1 MDERQVVDGVPVVA
15 FADPAALRAWLETR
29 DPASGGVWV
38 RLARAGSGVPS
49 VTFLDLLDAG
59 LCFGWSES
67 TRRAGDDLT
76 YLQRFSPRRR
86 RGTASAR
93 NRDRAAR
100 LIEQGLMT
108 ERGLAVLD
116 LA

>member
-1 MDERQVVDGVPVVA
+1 MAEPPVVA
-15 FADPAALRAWLETR
+15 FADARELRAWLEQQPVDTQ
-29 DPASGGVWV
+29 GVWV
-38 RLARAGSGVPS
+38 RLGKAGSGIRS
-49 VTFLDLLDAG
+49 VTFLELLDAG

-67 TRRAGDDLT
+67 TRRPGDATT

-86 RGTASAR
+86 RGTASPR
-93 NRDRAAR
+93 NRARAER

-116 LA
+116 LE